1 MMIFNMHFESCYK
14 KEVGSHCLPWNHS
27 YIMFIMA
34 DRSHCYGYCKTTLGS
49 LFSLKIIIM
58 YKKGLILI
66 GCLFIIGVLS
76 AQNSKTAVDF
86 YNEGIQLK
94 DEEKYKE
101 AAAAF
106 AKAIQKKPDYK
117 DALYEI
123 GWCLNEVEEY
133 KLSITHL
140 QNASRLSPAETKV
153 LFELGYAFEK
163 NKDKQNA
170 TKYFKKVLALSPTYY
185 SAYMHMGDIYYHA
198 EQYDTALNNYVQY
211 FKTDTITNS
220 YYYKAGWCANDLG
233 KYTDAIGYLAK
244 YEPTEAADKVKKF
257 SETGF
262 AHYKLEQNEQAI
274 IAYKKALEI
283 DPDYLLAIKGL
294 GNVYFNTA
302 QDYKAA
308 LELFERVLQQDE
320 ANSKLYYY
328 KLGWLYND
336 VERYNDAAK
345 MLVKAIAF
353 DSKDDSY
360 REELGYTYYML
371 GSYDDAFKQLRKAVE
386 LNPKSKMGYYYQGL
400 CYIALSQNK
409 EARSIYEKLK
419 TIDAEQAEKL
429 QKKIKVN

>member
-1 MMIFNMHFESCYK
+1 
-14 KEVGSHCLPWNHS
+14 
-27 YIMFIMA
+27 
-34 DRSHCYGYCKTTLGS
+34 
-49 LFSLKIIIM
+49 M
-58 YKKGLILI
+58 YKKGLIFI
-66 GCLFIIGVLS
+66 GSLLLLTVVLS
-76 AQNSKTAVDF
+76 AQNSKTAADF
-86 YNEGIQLK
+86 YNEGMQLK
-94 DEEKYKE
+94 SEEKYKE
-101 AAAAF
+101 AAAVF

-140 QNASRLSPAETKV
+140 QNAARLSPAETKV

-185 SAYMHMGDIYYHA
+185 SAYMHMGDIYYDA
-198 EQYDTALNNYVQY
+198 EQYDTALNNYEQY

-220 YYYKAGWCANDLG
+220 YYYKAGWCANDIS
-233 KYTDAIGYLAK
+233 KYNDAINYLTK
-244 YEPTEAADKVKKF
+244 YDPAEAEDKVKKF
-257 SETGF
+257 TETGF

-274 IAYKKALEI
+274 TAYKKALEI
-283 DPDYLLAIKGL
+283 DSDYLLAIKGL
-294 GNVYFNTA
+294 GDVYYNNT

-308 LELFERVLQQDE
+308 LELFERVMERDE

-353 DSKDDSY
+353 DSKDASY

-371 GSYDDAFKQLRKAVE
+371 GSYDDAFRHLKKAVE
-386 LNPKSKMGYYYQGL
+386 LNPKSTMGYYYQGL
-400 CYIALSQNK
+400 CYIALSK
-409 EARSIYEKLK
+409 TTDAKSIYEKLK
-419 TIDAEQAEKL
+419 RIDAEQAEKL
-429 QKKIKVN
+429 LKKINAN